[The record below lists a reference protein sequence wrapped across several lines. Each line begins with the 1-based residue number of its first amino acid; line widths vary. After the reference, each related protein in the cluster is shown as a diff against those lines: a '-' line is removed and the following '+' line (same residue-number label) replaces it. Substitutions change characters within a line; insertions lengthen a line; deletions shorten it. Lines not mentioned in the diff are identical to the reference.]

1 MNIMILDDHPIV
13 RQGIIAILNTDKKE
27 NHKYYEAGT
36 IKEAMRILEHEP
48 IETIFVDL
56 NLGSENGFD
65 FIRRA
70 KAKYNNQK
78 YLIITSSTKHTDW
91 EKAQALDIDGYIIK
105 DAFAEDILYALA
117 MIRRNKK
124 FIPSII
130 MEQFKTD
137 HLENEEN
144 LTKREQEVF
153 SLLKKGKTNA
163 EISENLIITQ
173 ATTKKHVSNILAK
186 LDLRHRVEVAL
197 YANKT

>member
-1 MNIMILDDHPIV
+1 MNILILDDHPIV
-13 RQGIIAILNTDKKE
+13 RQGIIAILNTDKDAS
-27 NHKYYEAGT
+27 HKYYEAGT
-36 IKEAMRILEHEP
+36 IKEAMKILEYET
-48 IETIFVDL
+48 IETVFVDL

-70 KAKYNNQK
+70 KVKYNNQK
-78 YLIITSSTKHTDW
+78 YLIITSSTKYSDW
-91 EKAQALDIDGYIIK
+91 DKAQALDIDGYIIK
-105 DAFAEDILYALA
+105 DAFAEDIIYALA

-130 MEQFKTD
+130 MEQFKSN
-137 HLENEEN
+137 HLINEEI

-163 EISENLIITQ
+163 EISEDLIIAQ
-173 ATTKKHVSNILAK
+173 ATTKKHVSNILTK

-197 YANKT
+197 YANKS